1 MDIMDLMQDVEQKFP
16 AIITDLDKQRKMDS
30 ERDRILYTE
39 LYKLS
44 SRDELIASLNE
55 DSRINKR
62 FVNCTKPLYPQELGD
77 NLVRIKER
85 GFFVYSYNEDGIVL
99 VTDGFSEYVDR
110 NVTLYLE
117 NAEIMYI
124 TPLNYELLLHGDDYV
139 FDLYDPLTFYRRLVY
154 EAMELKASD
163 IHLEN
168 NLSRDLS
175 VGSEFKIFYR
185 LLNDYEEA
193 SAFKINKKFNDEVI
207 TEIVKGPSK
216 GLQVELLSSR
226 GVKTSWLNVLY
237 DGTLDMRVTC
247 SSTANGYTCVSRLQR
262 MATIGK
268 SIDQLG
274 FDGRTTNA
282 IKELKEFQS
291 GLTLITGAV
300 RTGKNTTAVAI
311 ENELIKLPIKIKEY
325 SSPIETIMPF
335 SQIDYGDKKD
345 VLLNYINLVKKE
357 DVDVVII
364 NELPDKQI
372 ADAVVDLI
380 NSSMGVITTLHIN
393 RIWHLPYKLKDYFGE
408 AYKDLITQIN
418 GVMTQKM
425 FVKVCPHCARESGSR
440 DFPDFVLNLMDEYGI
455 TTFKEG
461 EGCAYCNFTGRANAV
476 QPYAEYLIFDDQ
488 IKHDLLRCDKAYEME
503 DVIRK
508 YVMDAHSNMEYSIR
522 DAILAGVLTPN
533 DFLKLR

>member
-1 MDIMDLMQDVEQKFP
+1 MDIMDLMQGIEQKFP
-16 AIITDLDKQRKMDS
+16 AIITDLDKQRKMDT
-30 ERDRILYTE
+30 ERDRLLYAE
-39 LYKLS
+39 LYKLTT
-44 SRDELIASLNE
+44 RDEIVGALNE
-55 DSRINKR
+55 DSKTGKR
-62 FVNCTKPLYPQELGD
+62 FVNCTKPLYPSELAE

-85 GFFVYSYNEDGIVL
+85 GFFIYSYNEDGIVL
-99 VTDGFSEYVDR
+99 VTDGFSDYVDR
-110 NVTLYLE
+110 NITLYLE

-124 TPLNYELLLHGDDYV
+124 TPLNYELLVHGEDYV

-154 EAMELKASD
+154 EAIELKASD

-175 VGSEFKIFYR
+175 VGSEFRIFYR

-193 SAFKINKKFNDEVI
+193 SQFRINKKFNDDVI
-207 TEIVKGPSK
+207 QEIVKGPSG
-216 GLQVELLSSR
+216 GLQVELMSSR
-226 GVKTSWLNVLY
+226 GVKTSWLNALY
-237 DGTLDMRVTC
+237 DGTMDLRVTC
-247 SSTANGYTCVSRLQR
+247 SSTANGYTCVTRLQR
-262 MATIGK
+262 MATVGK
-268 SIDQLG
+268 NIDQLG

-282 IKELKEFQS
+282 LKELKDFQS

-335 SQIDYGDKKD
+335 TQIDYGDKKD

-364 NELPDKQI
+364 NELPDKKI
-372 ADAVVDLI
+372 ADAVVDII

-418 GVMTQKM
+418 GVVTQKM
-425 FVKVCPHCARESGSR
+425 FVKVCPNCARESGHR
-440 DFPDFVLNLMDEYGI
+440 NFPDFVLKLMDQYGI
-455 TTFKEG
+455 NTFKEG
-461 EGCAYCNFTGRANAV
+461 EGCAECNFTGRANAV
-476 QPYAEYLIFDDQ
+476 QPYAEYLIFDDEV
-488 IKHDLLRCDKAYEME
+488 KHDLLRCDKAYEME
-503 DVIRK
+503 DVIRR
-508 YVMDAHSNMEYSIR
+508 YVTEAHSNMEYSIR
-522 DAILAGVLTPN
+522 DAILAGVLNPI